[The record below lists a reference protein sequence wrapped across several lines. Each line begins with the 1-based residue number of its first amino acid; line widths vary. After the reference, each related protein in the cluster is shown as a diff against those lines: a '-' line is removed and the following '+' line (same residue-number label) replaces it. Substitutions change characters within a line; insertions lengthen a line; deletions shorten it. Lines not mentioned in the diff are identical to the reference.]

1 MKKLPAGMLALTVV
15 LATAPHASAQV
26 TDREIPVGKTTT
38 LRLNVSGSIHVMPV
52 AGLTSIKLH
61 VIDSGPS
68 APPMSVTS
76 TRTGTRTNISIT
88 GPSESM
94 LPFVGA
100 SGYELQ
106 LSYPASMHLDLREF
120 AGRVHVERVT
130 EPMQI
135 YDADGNVVVDDAA
148 SPLTAD
154 ADAGDISVTN
164 AHASLTLTVGKGNVN
179 AALAPNWRGSLI
191 RLEASDGN
199 LHLGVAAGFRAHYDL
214 TSGSGSVTNPLH
226 GTAKGPLVFMLAEQG
241 NVSISTL

>member
-1 MKKLPAGMLALTVV
+1 MKKLLAGAFALIVALV
-15 LATAPHASAQV
+15 TAPHASAQV
-26 TDREIPVGKTTT
+26 TDREIQVGATTT

-68 APPMSVTS
+68 TPPMKVTS

-88 GPSESM
+88 GPSESL

-106 LSYPASMHLDLREF
+106 LSYPARMHLDLREF
-120 AGRVHVERVT
+120 AGRVHVDSVT
-130 EPMQI
+130 ESMQI
-135 YDADGNVVVDDAA
+135 YDAEGNIVVDDAA

-154 ADAGDISVTN
+154 ADAGDVSVTN
-164 AHASLTLTVGKGNVN
+164 ARTSLTLTVGKGNVN
-179 AALAPNWRGSLI
+179 ATLAPSWRGTLI

-199 LHLGVAAGFRAHYDL
+199 LHLAVPANFRAHYDL
-214 TSGSGSVTNPLH
+214 TSGSGRVTNPLH
-226 GTAKGPLVFMLAEQG
+226 GVAKGPLVFMLTEQG
-241 NVSISTL
+241 NISVATP